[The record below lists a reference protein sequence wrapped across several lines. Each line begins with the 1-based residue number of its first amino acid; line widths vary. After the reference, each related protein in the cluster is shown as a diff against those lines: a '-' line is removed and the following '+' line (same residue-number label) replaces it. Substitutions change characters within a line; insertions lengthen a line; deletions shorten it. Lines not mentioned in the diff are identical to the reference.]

1 MGTAQGLSSMNGIL
15 GSILS
20 ESPAI
25 QREKLEAASIGAAD
39 LTNLIKRRAATN
51 FDESD
56 QASTA
61 NTLRSNGKRKVGFVE
76 EAVEVDVGK
85 RAKLSG
91 TDDK

>member
-1 MGTAQGLSSMNGIL
+1 MGTAQAFSSMNGIF

-39 LTNLIKRRAATN
+39 LTNLIKRRAVTN
-51 FDESD
+51 TDESD
-56 QASTA
+56 QASTG
-61 NTLRSNGKRKVGFVE
+61 SNGKRKVGFVE